1 MDVKGVVSGSH
12 WFNVWWNYIMGGL
25 FYRVKLVKVLLL
37 RFICRRMN
45 PYIRK
50 KSCLEEVGMKEN
62 NVYIPPM
69 QMTFISVMTKSSGKR
84 IVRMK

>member
-1 MDVKGVVSGSH
+1 
-12 WFNVWWNYIMGGL
+12 MGGL
-25 FYRVKLVKVLLL
+25 FYRVKSVKVLPL

-69 QMTFISVMTKSSGKR
+69 QMTFISVMTKKFGEEDSTDEVNGKTWYYLGR
-84 IVRMK
+84 RGQ